1 MLSLSTFL
9 TYRLPP
15 ARSQTWDRSH
25 FLENLSGYETR
36 CDMIGR
42 SYHEFEYSK
51 QEANSRGR
59 AVVGLYGSARNRG
72 STPDALQEILAQM
85 QMVCFIFFF
94 LFLRTAK

>member
-1 MLSLSTFL
+1 MSS
-9 TYRLPP
+9 
-15 ARSQTWDRSH
+15 ARQTWDRSH

-85 QMVCFIFFF
+85 
-94 LFLRTAK
+94 